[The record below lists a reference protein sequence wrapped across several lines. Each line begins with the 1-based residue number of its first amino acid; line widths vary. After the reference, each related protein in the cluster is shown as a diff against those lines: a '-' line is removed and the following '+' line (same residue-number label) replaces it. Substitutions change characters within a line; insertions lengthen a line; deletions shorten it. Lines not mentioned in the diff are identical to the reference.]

1 MFAQLKSLLRKGDTV
16 TLTVA
21 IENDTQLRVNVFPK
35 LFSMDG
41 EQGGNR
47 KALNTPLS
55 VVATPE
61 ELDSPAF
68 IETITRFTASV
79 TGLRTNLDEAQAAH
93 KAAAQSV
100 SSAKGKKPEPTKQP
114 EPPQPELP
122 ATAQAATPSLI

>member
-1 MFAQLKSLLRKGDTV
+1 
-16 TLTVA
+16 
-21 IENDTQLRVNVFPK
+21 
-35 LFSMDG
+35 MDG
-41 EQGGNR
+41 EQGGYR

-55 VVATPE
+55 IVATPE